1 MEKKIS
7 KIKKINKAVRKI
19 RVRARVNGSSE
30 RPRLSIFKSNQ
41 HIYAQIINDEIGKT
55 LAATSDYEVKF
66 VKGTFSEKAK
76 EVGAIIAKK
85 AKENKI
91 DKVVFDR
98 GGNKYHGIIKSLAD
112 GAREGG
118 LKF

>member
-7 KIKKINKAVRKI
+7 KIKKINKAVRKV

-30 RPRLSIFKSNQ
+30 RPRLSVFKSNQ
-41 HIYAQIINDEIGKT
+41 HIYAQIINDEVGKT
-55 LAATSDYEVKF
+55 LVAASDYEVKSGKRF
-66 VKGTFSEKAK
+66 FSEKAK